1 MLISRPWIMRLL
13 RHLNRLEKKK
23 IYHDRLSLLLKK
35 TSSLFVIS
43 PIGVYFSF
51 HCCTLFLQYVPWID
65 FLRKIVTWI
74 VVVYSISCFNCGTI
88 LYTKHYSSN
97 YIDSKSSY
105 TFTSSFNSSKC
116 HIILILTIMMIQ
128 EIWIS
133 FIIQITNQMI
143 DFITSTS

>member
-1 MLISRPWIMRLL
+1 MRLL

-74 VVVYSISCFNCGTI
+74 VVVYSIICFNSDTI

-97 YIDSKSSY
+97 YINSKSLY

-133 FIIQITNQMI
+133 FIIQIANQMI